1 MSDEAEPMSAEQDA
15 PPSEPVEAES
25 SPPSDPTPPPE
36 NPYANE
42 TEWGED
48 ITADQSGQL
57 FKRILAEG
65 SGDERPMTDDK
76 VSVQYTGRLLDGT
89 VFDSSVDRDEPF
101 SFTLGTGRC
110 PCTLSV
116 VLYVRSTLNVMISC
130 MFIGSTILYATSM
143 HVY

>member
-1 MSDEAEPMSAEQDA
+1 MSDEAEPMNAEQDA
-15 PPSEPVEAES
+15 PPSDPVEAES

-57 FKRILAEG
+57 FKRILTEG

-76 VSVQYTGRLLDGT
+76 VFVHYTGRLLDGT
-89 VFDSSVDRDEPF
+89 VLDSSVDRDEPF
-101 SFTLGTGRC
+101 SFTLGTGGC
-110 PCTLSV
+110 HES
-116 VLYVRSTLNVMISC
+116 LNIVFTIDVMISSC
-130 MFIGSTILYATSM
+130 Y
-143 HVY
+143 